1 MARHDPRTDE
11 RQDPRL
17 SKPDEVSQH
26 GAAERAAYAPSA
38 HLRLPETVRREPLVH
53 RGHEYRLNSDEAR
66 VLATVGA
73 FRVIPAADLDD
84 GRSHG
89 DTWKGPIR
97 ALADQELVER
107 RLVVINEQAT
117 PVVVFT
123 REGKSLLDAQQDAGR
138 DGVRQQ
144 YHAGL
149 VKPREL
155 AHDSQLFRLY
165 QQAAARL
172 EAGGHRVERVV
183 LDYELKRDYQKF
195 LTRPDRSPEAETDMR
210 AFAEA
215 RRLPI
220 VDGHLELPDLRI
232 EYETP
237 DGRIEH
243 RDFELVTEHYSRG
256 QLAGKAKAG
265 FSVYRAAGTR
275 VSGGST
281 RTGGTPRDPHH
292 LEWIQ

>member
-1 MARHDPRTDE
+1 MARHDPRADE
-11 RQDPRL
+11 RQEPGRSKHEEGLPR
-17 SKPDEVSQH
+17 DT
-26 GAAERAAYAPSA
+26 AERAAYAPSP
-38 HLRLPETVRREPLVH
+38 HLRLPETARREPVIH

-73 FRVIPAADLDD
+73 FRVIPASDLDD

-89 DTWKGPIR
+89 DTWNGPIR
-97 ALADQELVER
+97 HLADQELVER

-117 PVVVFT
+117 PVVVLT
-123 REGKSLLDAQQDAGR
+123 REGKSLLDAQQAAGR
-138 DGVRQQ
+138 DGARQQ

-149 VKPREL
+149 VKPKEL

-172 EAGGHRVERVV
+172 EAEGHRVERVV

-195 LTRPDRSPEAETDMR
+195 LTRPDRSPEAETEMR
-210 AFAEA
+210 AFADA
-215 RRLPI
+215 RQLPI

-237 DGRIEH
+237 DGRIET
-243 RDFELVTEHYSRG
+243 RDLELVTEHYSRG

-265 FSVYRAAGTR
+265 FSMYRAAGTR
-275 VSGGST
+275 VGGGST

>member
-1 MARHDPRTDE
+1 MARHESRTDE
-11 RQDPRL
+11 RQDARR
-17 SKPDEVSQH
+17 SKPEDVSRD
-26 GAAERAAYAPSA
+26 AADERAAYAPSP
-38 HLRLPETVRREPLVH
+38 HLRLPETVRREPVVH
-53 RGHEYRLNSDEAR
+53 RGHEYRLNGEEAR

-73 FRVIPAADLDD
+73 FRVIPAADLDE

-89 DTWKGPIR
+89 DTWSGSIR
-97 ALADQELVER
+97 SLADQDLVER

-117 PVVVFT
+117 PVVVLT
-123 REGKSLLDAQQDAGR
+123 REGKSLLEAQQDTGR

-172 EAGGHRVERVV
+172 EAEGHRVERVV

-215 RRLPI
+215 RQLPI

-237 DGRIEH
+237 DGQIEN

-265 FSVYRAAGTR
+265 FSV
-275 VSGGST
+275 
-281 RTGGTPRDPHH
+281 
-292 LEWIQ
+292 